1 MWHRRGGVVSNQSHL
16 ALVAEIRGKPDEA
29 EEERLATQ
37 AASAGQDHDRPQPP
51 THPEAVMSIRE
62 LLDEAETRH
71 AEVEVQYWRTREL
84 LDELVRVAYEEYMDG
99 GRAYPRED
107 PPGCESTNVSRWLD
121 DHRSLLPPGV
131 PFPRRSTEFN
141 RVSGSSAHREWRAK
155 VLGALALSAAL
166 CAIVEFSRRVAA
178 A

>member
-16 ALVAEIRGKPDEA
+16 ALVAEIRGKPDEGEA
-29 EEERLATQ
+29 KRVTTPE
-37 AASAGQDHDRPQPP
+37 ASGRGNVAPQPP
-51 THPEAVMSIRE
+51 THLEAVMSIRE

-71 AEVEVQYWRTREL
+71 TELEVQYWRTREL

-121 DHRSLLPPGV
+121 DHRSLLPPDV
-131 PFPRRSTEFN
+131 PFPRRSNEFN
-141 RVSGSSAHREWRAK
+141 RVSGSSAHRQWRAR

-166 CAIVEFSRRVAA
+166 CAIVQFSRRVAA

>member
-1 MWHRRGGVVSNQSHL
+1 MSNQSHL
-16 ALVAEIRGKPDEA
+16 ALVAEIREKSDGA
-29 EEERLATQ
+29 EEKRVTAQE
-37 AASAGQDHDRPQPP
+37 ASGQDRVRPQPP

-71 AEVEVQYWRTREL
+71 AELEAQYLRARKL

-107 PPGCESTNVSRWLD
+107 PPGYESTKISRWLD

-131 PFPRRSTEFN
+131 PFPRRSNEFN
-141 RVSGSSAHREWRAK
+141 RVSGSPAHREWRAR
-155 VLGALALSAAL
+155 VLGALALGAAL
-166 CAIVEFSRRVAA
+166 CAIAQLSRRLAA

>member
-1 MWHRRGGVVSNQSHL
+1 MANQSQAHL
-16 ALVAEIRGKPDEA
+16 ALVAEIREKPDKA
-29 EEERLATQ
+29 EENGVSIQE
-37 AASAGQDHDRPQPP
+37 ASGQDHVRPQPP
-51 THPEAVMSIRE
+51 THLDAVMSIRD
-62 LLDEAETRH
+62 LLDEAESRH
-71 AEVEVQYWRTREL
+71 AELEAQYRVTREL

-107 PPGCESTNVSRWLD
+107 PPGYESTKVSRWLD

-131 PFPRRSTEFN
+131 PFPRRCDEFKST
-141 RVSGSSAHREWRAK
+141 SASPGRREWRSR

-166 CAIVEFSRRVAA
+166 CAIAQLSRRVAA